1 MPRSSIR
8 LWSEAVHRLAGSP
21 TSHRR
26 CSPAGL
32 VSGSVGIVDADVV
45 MFSKKST
52 ETGAAR
58 GE

>member
-8 LWSEAVHRLAGSP
+8 LRSEAVDQLTGSP
-21 TSHRR
+21 TSQRR

-32 VSGSVGIVDADVV
+32 VSGSIVVVVADVV

-52 ETGAAR
+52 ETGAA
-58 GE
+58 GDE